1 MIHGS
6 RSMSA
11 INASTPMTPRRPH
24 ANTVSER
31 PTTMLVS
38 PPHSP
43 QLIQSHLY
51 QMFLAGHTAD
61 VALVVRGSW
70 QAQYNLHR
78 VILIQSDYFRTLFTN
93 GFRESRSGASADM
106 IELHF
111 DDPNITRA
119 AFEICIARLYG
130 GGPDLFV
137 DPALIPSI
145 QHPLTSSFPLAS
157 AASPV
162 PPASHP
168 ATPRFLLSLLATAN
182 YLHIPSVT
190 SQALLLV
197 LSTIGPWTVTRY
209 FGFAIGQGIGQP
221 EGSEPEAAV
230 GLDDIGQP
238 APAVAPKEQ
247 TSQPPKPDDVLPQ
260 EDEEDEEDL
269 VKVSSLGSSTSN
281 SRKHR
286 AVSGASQH
294 TFETQSIYTE
304 SPDDGEPTFF
314 YGVVGDKIGE
324 ACACWLARW
333 GADILALEEAVE
345 ARLHPPRASTP
356 PKLASPFP
364 KLAHKRNLSQ
374 PVSNPVPQTFSSF
387 FASMSLQS
395 ASNSTSSLNFPRR
408 RSPSQS
414 VLISPVVA
422 SSAPTTAPRVWS
434 HGGMPARWAR
444 AVMCSDNLFVRGEW
458 ERFVFMT
465 RVVELRR
472 RQLAR
477 EATEATGAAAKK
489 IEQLKRSEELEWDEM
504 FKTGIYYSHIALE
517 DLYRI
522 SQEPSSNGKPFV
534 ELSTLQSALWRQSIL
549 RCQITSHSTVS
560 NSRPNSPAPASSSIS
575 SNSTEGE
582 LGGLVSTAD
591 ILLSPPDDTKVYY
604 PIPTDA
610 SIRVGHDRT
619 NSVNIID
626 NDLDLDVLSPR
637 ATASAAKIRKPA
649 SESDLFGLRPSRRTA
664 REIVQEHERGG
675 VSETAKW
682 SVNEPFRFSVE
693 FWGLDT
699 LKEKNRL
706 HSHTVWYAGSMYNVY
721 VQVIK
726 KKGMQLG
733 VYLHRQS
740 AVDPIPPASAPA
752 SFALLNPPTPT
763 EAGTTV
769 VAPRPQS
776 VSSSAPRSSLLT
788 NAGLIGS
795 PPTPTPRAGT
805 APPERDA
812 PVTSPPSAPVAPWRD
827 PRRVARSYF
836 IMTCPSL
843 VGSSLTRFQSGP
855 DDFKISQSWGWKSSC
870 LWSEAEAE
878 EPAAT
883 EDSWIS
889 LRATVMIGVV

>member
-1 MIHGS
+1 
-6 RSMSA
+6 
-11 INASTPMTPRRPH
+11 MT
-24 ANTVSER
+24 
-31 PTTMLVS
+31 
-38 PPHSP
+38 
-43 QLIQSHLY
+43 
-51 QMFLAGHTAD
+51 
-61 VALVVRGSW
+61 
-70 QAQYNLHR
+70 R
-78 VILIQSDYFRTLFTN
+78 VFSIR
-93 GFRESRSGASADM
+93 
-106 IELHF
+106 
-111 DDPNITRA
+111 
-119 AFEICIARLYG
+119 ICIARLYG

-422 SSAPTTAPRVWS
+422 SSAPTTAPRAWS

-477 EATEATGAAAKK
+477 EATEATEAATKK
-489 IEQLKRSEELEWDEM
+489 IERLKRSEELEWDEM
-504 FKTGIYYSHIALE
+504 FKTGIYYSHIVRDSFARS
-517 DLYRI
+517 DL
-522 SQEPSSNGKPFV
+522 
-534 ELSTLQSALWRQSIL
+534 IL
-549 RCQITSHSTVS
+549 RDYRLSKIFTESLK
-560 NSRPNSPAPASSSIS
+560 SRLPMESPLSSSRRCS
-575 SNSTEGE
+575 LPFG
-582 LGGLVSTAD
+582 
-591 ILLSPPDDTKVYY
+591 
-604 PIPTDA
+604 A
-610 SIRVGHDRT
+610 S
-619 NSVNIID
+619 
-626 NDLDLDVLSPR
+626 
-637 ATASAAKIRKPA
+637 
-649 SESDLFGLRPSRRTA
+649 
-664 REIVQEHERGG
+664 
-675 VSETAKW
+675 
-682 SVNEPFRFSVE
+682 RF
-693 FWGLDT
+693 F
-699 LKEKNRL
+699 
-706 HSHTVWYAGSMYNVY
+706 
-721 VQVIK
+721 
-726 KKGMQLG
+726 
-733 VYLHRQS
+733 
-740 AVDPIPPASAPA
+740 
-752 SFALLNPPTPT
+752 
-763 EAGTTV
+763 
-769 VAPRPQS
+769 
-776 VSSSAPRSSLLT
+776 
-788 NAGLIGS
+788 
-795 PPTPTPRAGT
+795 
-805 APPERDA
+805 
-812 PVTSPPSAPVAPWRD
+812 
-827 PRRVARSYF
+827 VARS
-836 IMTCPSL
+836 P
-843 VGSSLTRFQSGP
+843 LTRQCPTPGLTRLHPPVRRLAPTLPKASSVDSFPLQT
-855 DDFKISQSWGWKSSC
+855 FSC
-870 LWSEAEAE
+870 LRQTTPRCTIRFRPTRPSE
-878 EPAAT
+878 
-883 EDSWIS
+883 
-889 LRATVMIGVV
+889 